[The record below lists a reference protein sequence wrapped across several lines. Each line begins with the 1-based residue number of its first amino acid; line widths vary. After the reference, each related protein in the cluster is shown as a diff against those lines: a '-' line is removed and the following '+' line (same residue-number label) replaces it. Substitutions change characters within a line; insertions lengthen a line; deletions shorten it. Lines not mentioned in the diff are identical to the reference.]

1 MHSAKMSLQ
10 TSTSGFSGDYQ
21 NPPPQSS
28 IIHTLTAVYM
38 VSTLYSELMKAEPG

>member
-1 MHSAKMSLQ
+1 MHSAKVWLQ

-21 NPPPQSS
+21 NPPQSS